1 MAETF
6 ANLSTANTFL
16 EWLTRTNQ
24 LSDVLTL
31 RTVTTKANTAGATV
45 TGNGAIL
52 GTFTANTL
60 HVTTGLKGGGQGTD
74 AVVNVLS
81 NTNIKG
87 TTANISAN
95 VAFSGNVDFSSAG
108 DVLLGT
114 VGQVRITGG
123 TSGGF
128 YRTDGTGT
136 TFWDTKMQQVGD
148 HLEFN
153 ANTIYNNTTTT
164 INANTILNGTLGGS
178 TLSVSANVN
187 FTGNVVMNAASNV
200 QLGAIGNIHITGGSQ
215 DQALT
220 TDGSGVHSWTSI
232 ASTTAN
238 VNFTGANTAISGGEF
253 NVTSNTVLNADATLS
268 AISGIIESNT
278 VIVDGVIFGPAL
290 DPVDWSDKTSATTA
304 SLMFATVKDN
314 GADSVIEIW
323 DITTPSIIGGSAIAT
338 VTITGAATPT
348 SIAAAMGYIIVGSED
363 GVTIIDP
370 HDGSWAERTV
380 GWPKSLSTST
390 TPALTDNDIQDVAA
404 GVSDQP
410 VHDPR
415 TGGPMP
421 CFGVG
426 YGTGA
431 DIVSLIKD
439 DGNVWDRS
447 GTVGGDVGV
456 AIHDGQL
463 IFADGVAQ
471 QALNVSSPISAITAD
486 DFTRDKYQTGGNP
499 QVFGPDNEIDAAR
512 GLVAVASTSG
522 LSLAE
527 KSAAGVASAANPD
540 VLTSLVNRTYNT
552 GYMIGDI
559 RIAALANSATTDRSY
574 KANTLTENGTVTEAA
589 VESGAELNGY
599 SGFSDSTNYLT
610 RAYDADFDFGTGD
623 FCAMFWVKR
632 TGTSGTQTAWS
643 RKTSGGSNIIC
654 QLASGANT
662 IRQFIGDGSNSADNS
677 GVALPDSEWAFV
689 VITWDG
695 TAGVNKIFVNGRLG
709 GTATNASVGSLNNGT
724 AVLSLGSSYDGSEAC
739 DQASL
744 SLFRLSATR
753 PNDAQIRAIY
763 EAERGMF
770 AANAKCLLQSGTTDA
785 VLDVSVDPITGK
797 VAVTQTDDLTI
808 WDGLV
813 VDSEPAI
820 ATGGTTWEH
829 NLLYGGDRVEI
840 NDANLYA
847 TVAAKD
853 LRGDLELV
861 RALANGLHVGQA
873 YDAELFTARKG
884 RRLNINGAMAVAQ
897 KGTSFAGEDGASATS
912 NRLDMW
918 RLSRLSGTE
927 AGRFTITQENSRGP
941 AGFPYWLKCLV
952 TTAESAIAAGEG
964 MVIETQVEAR
974 DLQRLNYGDAD
985 AVDLTLQAKMIVHA
999 AAGSAL
1005 TFPVTAGLF
1014 LYSPDGTRS
1023 FVHAASIA
1031 AADTW
1036 TDVSFKIDGDTAG
1049 TINND
1054 NGTGF
1059 QVGIVLYA
1067 GSNYQVTGD
1076 QWAAGNDRTTS
1087 AQDNLADATN
1097 NYVGITGVQL
1107 EPGDV
1112 ATDFDHWPFD
1122 VELDRA
1128 QFYFERKDYSSSSG
1142 EAVCEIY
1149 AYSSTTLQGH
1159 LDYRRKRDTPTL
1171 SATAAGTFKGRTA
1184 GGSLTAGT
1192 SGPSFANVGFER
1204 CLFQLTISGYGA
1216 TAGHGGEVRRDGS
1229 DTAYVDVEAELQ

>member
-1 MAETF
+1 
-6 ANLSTANTFL
+6 
-16 EWLTRTNQ
+16 
-24 LSDVLTL
+24 
-31 RTVTTKANTAGATV
+31 
-45 TGNGAIL
+45 
-52 GTFTANTL
+52 
-60 HVTTGLKGGGQGTD
+60 
-74 AVVNVLS
+74 
-81 NTNIKG
+81 
-87 TTANISAN
+87 
-95 VAFSGNVDFSSAG
+95 
-108 DVLLGT
+108 
-114 VGQVRITGG
+114 
-123 TSGGF
+123 
-128 YRTDGTGT
+128 
-136 TFWDTKMQQVGD
+136 
-148 HLEFN
+148 
-153 ANTIYNNTTTT
+153 
-164 INANTILNGTLGGS
+164 
-178 TLSVSANVN
+178 
-187 FTGNVVMNAASNV
+187 
-200 QLGAIGNIHITGGSQ
+200 
-215 DQALT
+215 
-220 TDGSGVHSWTSI
+220 
-232 ASTTAN
+232 
-238 VNFTGANTAISGGEF
+238 
-253 NVTSNTVLNADATLS
+253 
-268 AISGIIESNT
+268 
-278 VIVDGVIFGPAL
+278 
-290 DPVDWSDKTSATTA
+290 
-304 SLMFATVKDN
+304 
-314 GADSVIEIW
+314 
-323 DITTPSIIGGSAIAT
+323 
-338 VTITGAATPT
+338 
-348 SIAAAMGYIIVGSED
+348 
-363 GVTIIDP
+363 
-370 HDGSWAERTV
+370 
-380 GWPKSLSTST
+380 
-390 TPALTDNDIQDVAA
+390 
-404 GVSDQP
+404 
-410 VHDPR
+410 
-415 TGGPMP
+415 
-421 CFGVG
+421 
-426 YGTGA
+426 
-431 DIVSLIKD
+431 
-439 DGNVWDRS
+439 
-447 GTVGGDVGV
+447 
-456 AIHDGQL
+456 
-463 IFADGVAQ
+463 
-471 QALNVSSPISAITAD
+471 
-486 DFTRDKYQTGGNP
+486 
-499 QVFGPDNEIDAAR
+499 
-512 GLVAVASTSG
+512 
-522 LSLAE
+522 
-527 KSAAGVASAANPD
+527 
-540 VLTSLVNRTYNT
+540 
-552 GYMIGDI
+552 
-559 RIAALANSATTDRSY
+559 
-574 KANTLTENGTVTEAA
+574 
-589 VESGAELNGY
+589 
-599 SGFSDSTNYLT
+599 SDSTNYLT